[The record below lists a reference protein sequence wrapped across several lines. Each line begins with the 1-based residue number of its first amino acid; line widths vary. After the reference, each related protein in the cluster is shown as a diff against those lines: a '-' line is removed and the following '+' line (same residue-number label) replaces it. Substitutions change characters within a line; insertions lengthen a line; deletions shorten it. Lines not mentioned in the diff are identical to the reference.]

1 MAKENRS
8 TPLIVEGES
17 RKVIQME
24 TKILHGTPS
33 AKVAHSWRMEGRLGR
48 FMEILNL
55 GVAVLF
61 NQIRRLGNKV
71 ADMLV
76 NLGMETCRAI
86 KSKDWSEVL
95 DMMVRDN
102 YIDLTHQD
110 MMSIHETWR
119 EGGPRTS
126 HVKEVVQTTGG

>member
-1 MAKENRS
+1 M
-8 TPLIVEGES
+8 V
-17 RKVIQME
+17 
-24 TKILHGTPS
+24 
-33 AKVAHSWRMEGRLGR
+33 R
-48 FMEILNL
+48 FMEILNP

-95 DMMVRDN
+95 DMMVKDN
-102 YIDLTHQD
+102 YINLTHQD

-126 HVKEVVQTTGG
+126 HVNEVVQTIGG